1 MIKEMSSWKPWIE
14 VIRVKFFLAGIPS
27 VILGVALSIY
37 WTGYFN
43 FLNFTLSLIGVILA
57 MIGTYTFNEYYDF
70 KTGVDIIIPSDH
82 VTPFNAGSR
91 ILPSGTLKPEPVLKL
106 GIVAWILYSFI
117 AAYFTLTIGWLI
129 IPLALMGFIS
139 GAFYTAPP
147 FKWAYRG
154 VGEAFIGLNYGPL
167 ITFGSYYV
175 QAMNLPVQLIILP
188 SLIPGLLITAVIW
201 INEFPDYPADK
212 TVGKMNLVARLGLEK
227 ARTIYYLLAL
237 SIYIVL
243 LVGAFLHV
251 IPLTGLIVFVTLP
264 ITYSNI
270 AVLKKYYNV
279 PRKLIPA
286 MRGTILLFVS
296 STLLLALGYLLASW

>member
-1 MIKEMSSWKPWIE
+1 MIEEMFSWKPWIE

-27 VILGVALSIY
+27 VILGVALSSY

-43 FLNFTLSLIGVILA
+43 LLNFTLSLIGVILA

-70 KTGVDIIIPSDH
+70 KTGVDVIIPSEH
-82 VTPFNAGSR
+82 ITPFSAGSR
-91 ILPSGTLKPEPVLKL
+91 VLPLGTLKPEPVLKL
-106 GIVAWILYSFI
+106 GIVAWIFYSFI
-117 AAYFTLTIGWLI
+117 AVYFTFTIGWLI
-129 IPLALMGFIS
+129 TPLALIGFIS
-139 GAFYTAPP
+139 GAFYTIPP

-175 QAMNLPVQLIILP
+175 QAMNLPVELIILP
-188 SLIPGLLITAVIW
+188 SLIPGLLIIAVIW

-212 TVGKMNLVARLGLEK
+212 AVGKMNLVARLGLEG
-227 ARTIYYLLAL
+227 ARKIYYFLTL

-243 LVGAFLHV
+243 LAGVFLHV
-251 IPLTGLIVFVTLP
+251 IPLTGLIVFATLP
-264 ITYSNI
+264 ITYNNVT
-270 AVLKKYYNV
+270 VLKKYYNV

-296 STLLLALGYLLASW
+296 STLLLALGYLLALW

>member
-1 MIKEMSSWKPWIE
+1 MSGWKLWIE

-27 VILGVALSIY
+27 LMLGVALSVY
-37 WTGYFN
+37 WAGYFN
-43 FLNFTLSLIGVILA
+43 FLNFTLSLTGVILA

-70 KTGVDIIIPSDH
+70 KSGVDVIIPSEH
-82 VTPFNAGSR
+82 ITPFSAGSR
-91 ILPSGTLKPEPVLKL
+91 ILPSGALKPEPVLKL
-106 GIVAWILYSFI
+106 GIVAWILYSLI
-117 AAYFTLTIGWLI
+117 AIYFTLTIGWLI
-129 IPLALMGFIS
+129 IPLALIGFIS

-154 VGEAFIGLNYGPL
+154 VGEALIGLNYGPL

-175 QAMNLPVQLIILP
+175 QAMSLPAELIILP
-188 SLIPGLLITAVIW
+188 SLIPGLLIAAVIW

-212 TVGKMNLVARLGLEK
+212 AVGKMNLVARLGLER
-227 ARTIYYLLAL
+227 ARTIYYFLTL

-243 LVGAFLHV
+243 LAGVFLPV
-251 IPLTGLIVFVTLP
+251 IPPTGLIVFATLP
-264 ITYSNI
+264 ITYINI

-296 STLLLALGYLLASW
+296 STFLLALGYLLALW